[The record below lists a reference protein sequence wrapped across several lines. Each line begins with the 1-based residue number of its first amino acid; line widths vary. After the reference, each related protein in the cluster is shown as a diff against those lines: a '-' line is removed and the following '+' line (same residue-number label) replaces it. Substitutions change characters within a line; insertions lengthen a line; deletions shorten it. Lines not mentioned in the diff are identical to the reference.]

1 MQENSTI
8 TSPDQLNNYIRLT
21 SSGIWFVLAAVV
33 VLLAGLFMWLFTGT
47 LDVSLH
53 TSVFTSAG
61 KTSAFIP
68 MDGLYG
74 ISSGTPARLL
84 DGSAAGTVTDIF
96 YEPLSIREIEGII
109 GRNNAA
115 GMMIDPSSR
124 NLCEVSLS
132 IPDAPQGIS
141 QAVIILDTVRPI
153 TFLLR

>member
-1 MQENSTI
+1 MQENSRL

-21 SSGIWFVLAAVV
+21 SSGIWLVLASVL
-33 VLLAGLFMWLFTGT
+33 VLLGGLFMWLLTGT

-53 TSVFTSAG
+53 TAVFTSAD

-68 MDGLYG
+68 MGDLYG

-84 DGSAAGTVTDIF
+84 DGTAGTVTEIC
-96 YEPLSIREIEGII
+96 YEPLSLREIEGII

-115 GMMIDPSSR
+115 GMMIDATSAS
-124 NLCEVSLS
+124 LCKVLLS
-132 IPDAPQGIS
+132 IPGAPQGIS
-141 QAVIILDTVRPI
+141 EAVIILGTVKPI